1 MSGDS
6 AHMTR
11 SQMTQTTPDIGT
23 TYRPTEVERAVRD
36 AWDAADVFAPDGA
49 GARPIASLPPF
60 VVIQPPPN
68 VTGALHVG
76 HALVTAIEDAMVRRA
91 RMIGHATLW
100 LPGVDHASIAA
111 QVVLDRALASEGE
124 SRASLGRERYL
135 ERMWQFM
142 DATRDVILEQH
153 RRLGASAALHA
164 CIVPDRLRF

>member
-1 MSGDS
+1 M
-6 AHMTR
+6 R
-11 SQMTQTTPDIGT
+11 
-23 TYRPTEVERAVRD
+23 E

-91 RMIGHATLW
+91 RMIGHPTLW

-111 QVVLDRALASEGE
+111 QVVLDRVLARRRGE
-124 SRASLGRERYL
+124 PGEP
-135 ERMWQFM
+135 
-142 DATRDVILEQH
+142 
-153 RRLGASAALHA
+153 G
-164 CIVPDRLRF
+164 P